1 MLDEKDLHAIAQMMD
16 TKLSQ
21 QKRDI
26 LDETSQQI
34 QGIKA
39 EILDETSQQMQSM
52 KAEILDETTHRMK
65 VLLNTEVQTKFNLL
79 AEGQQ
84 DILNQLVPRSRV
96 EELEDEVKF
105 LKSVVR
111 QINDEVQALKKAN

>member
-1 MLDEKDLHAIAQMMD
+1 MLDEKDLQAIAQMMD

-21 QKRDI
+21 QKR
-26 LDETSQQI
+26 
-34 QGIKA
+34 

-52 KAEILDETTHRMK
+52 RAEILDETTHRMK
-65 VLLNTEVQTKFNLL
+65 VLLDTEVQTKFNLL

-84 DILNQLVPRSRV
+84 NILDKLVSRSRV

-111 QINDEVQALKKAN
+111 QINEEVQALKRAN